1 MDNEEFETKKDIE
14 IIIPLE
20 AENKAEK
27 FIENDD
33 AKDHIKA
40 IDEIEKYVKMTDDTK
55 EHMKSHRKSIDYIF
69 VSQYMYDID
78 NKEYDPTLDA
88 YVATFS
94 KNNNLI
100 IRWRINVEKG
110 EQPHNNVYFQYDQ
123 LKEIDKIESFILCKK
138 ILVLF
143 TKGNDRN
150 HLLEICPIGHL
161 DIQLDIQLDI
171 CPIVQLFFILY
182 DLDNMDIVQLDLD
195 IGPIVQ

>member
-150 HLLEICPIGHL
+150 HFIIDLNNNRIC
-161 DIQLDIQLDI
+161 
-171 CPIVQLFFILY
+171 
-182 DLDNMDIVQLDLD
+182 
-195 IGPIVQ
+195 